1 MHETAFREGAMADE
15 KLTPLSDRRATCDA
29 APAGKLETKAHKVQR
44 LMIELA
50 ALVDKRRTGT
60 RPENYATVDAQI
72 AATEA
77 ELRKLEEAPKLPPIG
92 DFEQKGNTTEHVIE
106 MRKQA
111 ATPHQNRGGKTEPS
125 AQ

>member
-1 MHETAFREGAMADE
+1 MADE
-15 KLTPLSDRRATCDA
+15 KLVPLNDRRATYGA
-29 APAGKLETKAHKVQR
+29 APAGKLETKAQKVER
-44 LMIELA
+44 LFELA

-77 ELRKLEEAPKLPPIG
+77 ELLKLNEAPKLPPLG
-92 DFEQKGNTTEHVIE
+92 DFEQKGNTTEQVIE

-111 ATPHQNRGGKTEPS
+111 AMPHQNRGGKTEPPV
-125 AQ
+125 